1 MKTNFRNFG
10 LRLGLLA
17 ISASVMLFF
26 SGCSQEE
33 SVLPD
38 NENQNL
44 TTETT
49 DTRASGPSASGQGTI
64 SLDVIPPVGEGF
76 RHFYLFHARVKKNG
90 SVQGSGVLTYVG
102 GQRNLQFDIDC
113 LEVIGNHA
121 IMSGVVTRDNQFP
134 ELEGRLCWFEVMDN
148 GEGANADP
156 DQMALFYTGTDP
168 AVYTCSND
176 FVVPLYDIEGGNVQ
190 VRE

>member
-1 MKTNFRNFG
+1 MKTTFRNSSLRFG
-10 LRLGLLA
+10 LFA
-17 ISASVMLFF
+17 ISASVMLLF

-33 SVLPD
+33 TVVPD

-76 RHFYLFHARVKKNG
+76 RHFSFHARVKKNG
-90 SVQGSGVLTYVG
+90 SVQGGGVLTYAG
-102 GQRNLQFDIDC
+102 GQRNIQFDIDC
-113 LEVIGNHA
+113 LEVIDNVA
-121 IMSGVVTRDNQFP
+121 IMSGVTTRDNQFP
-134 ELEGRLCWFEVMDN
+134 QNEGLLCWFKVIDN

-156 DQMALFYTGTDP
+156 DQMTLYYQGTNP
-168 AVYTCSND
+168 ATYDCVNN
-176 FVVPLYDIEGGNVQ
+176 FEVAVYDIEGGNVQ

>member
-1 MKTNFRNFG
+1 MKTNFRNSSLRFG
-10 LRLGLLA
+10 LFA
-17 ISASVMLFF
+17 ISASVMLLF

-33 SVLPD
+33 VQLPD
-38 NENQNL
+38 NEGQNL
-44 TTETT
+44 TEETT
-49 DTRASGPSASGQGTI
+49 ETRASGPSASGQGTI

-76 RHFYLFHARVKKNG
+76 RHFSFHARVKKNG

-113 LEVIGNHA
+113 LEVTGNLA
-121 IMSGVVTRDNQFP
+121 VMTGVVTRDNQFP
-134 ELEGRLCWFEVMDN
+134 ELEGRLCWFKVIDN

-168 AVYTCSND
+168 AVYTCTNN
-176 FVVPLYDIEGGNVQ
+176 FEVPVYDIEGGNVQ